1 MIPLPLHM
9 LPEATDEGVG
19 IADEVQLGVWLPCHF
34 FFVPDP
40 CVEMSELTS
49 WLNDVSTGGAWG
61 L

>member
-34 FFVPDP
+34 F
-40 CVEMSELTS
+40 CSRSMC
-49 WLNDVSTGGAWG
+49 
-61 L
+61 